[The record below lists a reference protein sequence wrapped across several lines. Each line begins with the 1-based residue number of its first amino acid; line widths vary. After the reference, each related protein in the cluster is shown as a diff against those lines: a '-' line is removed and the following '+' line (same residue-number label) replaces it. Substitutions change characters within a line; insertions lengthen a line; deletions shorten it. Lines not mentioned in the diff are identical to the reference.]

1 MLPSYYFSQK
11 LEPLPSA
18 SVIPIFFFTLL
29 SRRFISSIYDNGW
42 WKGGHHY
49 STPFFSSP
57 HSKTTLWTHIN
68 CVLWQKKSTAAAA
81 VLEKLDFWSSHLYAL
96 GLVCHVWSLGQRHK
110 TFLWRLLPTPAHFL
124 TARINQWLDA
134 HCVCVSLPIVW
145 KDKLIWVA
153 EVAASCLQKS
163 TLPPRI

>member
-1 MLPSYYFSQK
+1 MRSPYFEKYIGVHHEKKWRLKRMKMLPSYYFSQK

-18 SVIPIFFFTLL
+18 SVIPIFFSLFSLGD
-29 SRRFISSIYDNGW
+29 SSPLYMIMAGGRG
-42 WKGGHHY
+42 GGHHY
-49 STPFFSSP
+49 STSFFSSP

-68 CVLWQKKSTAAAA
+68 CVLWQKKSTAAA
-81 VLEKLDFWSSHLYAL
+81 VLEKLDFWSSLLYVL

-134 HCVCVSLPIVW
+134 HCVCVSLPIV
-145 KDKLIWVA
+145 
-153 EVAASCLQKS
+153 
-163 TLPPRI
+163 